1 LFKLLWPHD
10 DVQRALLAF
19 NGLKLMLK
27 TLLMA
32 GLLYSAAIASASAQ
46 SGIALAGMEVSR
58 DDQYAYLGAVI
69 PLPGQRTGNG
79 FVQRYWIDYIAY
91 RYEQSALQDIDAKVV
106 GGEAALGFQKAE
118 SGSWWGAYLGA
129 RYANTRLSPDDPGND
144 DRGARWRAKLQI
156 EGETQLA
163 GNWRINGILS
173 HQIGN
178 DDYWAR
184 VRLQTT
190 LTNKWHVGP
199 EFVSQGDSN
208 YSAQKLG
215 AYIGNIWLGGSAL
228 TLKAGVNNP
237 EDFSPSMY
245 AGAEF
250 YIPF

>member
-1 LFKLLWPHD
+1 LFKPPWPHD
-10 DVQRALLAF
+10 DVEHALLALD
-19 NGLKLMLK
+19 GLKLMVK

-32 GLLYSAAIASASAQ
+32 ALLYGAVITPASAQ

-58 DDQYAYLGAVI
+58 DDQYAYLGAVL
-69 PLPGQRTGNG
+69 PLPGQRIGNG
-79 FVQRYWIDYIAY
+79 FVQRYWIDYIGY
-91 RYEQSALQDIDAKVV
+91 RYQQSALQDIDARVV
-106 GGEAALGFQKAE
+106 GGEAALGFQKAQ

-129 RYANTRLSPDDPGND
+129 RYANTRLSPDDPGNE

-156 EGETQLA
+156 EGETRLA

-178 DDYWAR
+178 DDYWGR

-190 LTNKWHVGP
+190 LRNAWHVGP
-199 EFVSQGDSN
+199 EFVAQGGSN

-215 AYIGNIWLGGSAL
+215 AYVGNIWLGGSAL

-237 EDFSPSMY
+237 EDFSRSMY